1 MSSESNPLKPFA
13 YRFEVKSDAGIFDVI
28 ARGNSHEDSE
38 GFFSI
43 FIESVTD
50 IDDNNVVGI
59 DWSIIS
65 KRVMGR
71 LEEEDAQN
79 GI

>member
-1 MSSESNPLKPFA
+1 MSIESQPFKPFA

-28 ARGNSHEDSE
+28 ARGNSHQDSE

-43 FIESVTD
+43 FIHSVTD
-50 IDDNNVVGI
+50 ISDNDFIGF

-65 KRVMGR
+65 KWVMGR
-71 LEEEDAQN
+71 LEEEAAQN
-79 GI
+79 DI

>member
-1 MSSESNPLKPFA
+1 MSIESQPFKPFA
-13 YRFEVKSDAGIFDVI
+13 YRFEVKSDTGIYDVI
-28 ARGNSHEDSE
+28 ARGSSHQDSE

-43 FIESVTD
+43 FIDSVKD
-50 IDDNNVVGI
+50 IAGNDFIGP
-59 DWSIIS
+59 DWTIIS
-65 KRVMGR
+65 KWIMGR